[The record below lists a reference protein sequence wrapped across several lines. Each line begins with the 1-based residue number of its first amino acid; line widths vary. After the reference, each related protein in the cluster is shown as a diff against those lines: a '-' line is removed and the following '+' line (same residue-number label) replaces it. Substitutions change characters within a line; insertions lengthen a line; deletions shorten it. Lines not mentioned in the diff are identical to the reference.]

1 MCACVCVHVC
11 AWATSLLTELSRALA
26 KTVSLFSGC
35 FGGWFF
41 YIEIAPTS
49 DSLGGKR
56 VEWDKNYLIFSVY
69 SNYISVLFPAAPF
82 LSAHFVQMNET
93 ADLHFLGQLC
103 GCDVLFLRFSPAERH
118 APLPLPLWSL
128 SCIMIPSW
136 TLRLAFWVSSECWMA
151 PARHWYSVLGW

>member
-103 GCDVLFLRFSPAERH
+103 GCDVLFLRFPRQKDTLLSPYPSDPYLASWSH
-118 APLPLPLWSL
+118 PGLWDLHSG
-128 SCIMIPSW
+128 SQVNVGWHQHDIGI
-136 TLRLAFWVSSECWMA
+136 VS
-151 PARHWYSVLGW
+151 

>member
-1 MCACVCVHVC
+1 MCACVC
-11 AWATSLLTELSRALA
+11 AWATSLLTELIRALA

-35 FGGWFF
+35 FRGWFF

-49 DSLGGKR
+49 DSLSGKR

-69 SNYISVLFPAAPF
+69 SNYISVLFPAAHF

-118 APLPLPLWSL
+118 VPLPFPPSDPYLKHHDPILDSET
-128 SCIMIPSW
+128 CILGLKWMLDGTST
-136 TLRLAFWVSSECWMA
+136 TLV
-151 PARHWYSVLGW
+151 